1 MFAKHTGVQ
10 HRGWGKG
17 GKPALVTLAQA
28 ASRELI
34 DDVALSVY
42 DFNGLLWKFYMAISV
57 SALRNVI
64 CWMMVLVCPLSLAAA
79 NTGSAVLRSQGGVW
93 VNGVEVG
100 ASTVVFSGDVLETKP
115 GFVANLDAEGSSV
128 LIQAESIVKFQGNS
142 LSLDHGSVSV
152 GTSTSM
158 SVHVKCIKVEPV
170 SNERTQYD
178 VADVSGTVQVAA
190 HKSDVN
196 ITQGSA
202 LRKAAKDTGATPSS
216 QSGTVHEGEQASRE
230 EATACGAAARPAG
243 TGNGMNTKWLEIGGG
258 GAAGVLVLCLLLCK
272 GSSSSN
278 VSPSQP

>member
-1 MFAKHTGVQ
+1 VD
-10 HRGWGKG
+10 R
-17 GKPALVTLAQA
+17 
-28 ASRELI
+28 
-34 DDVALSVY
+34 SVY
-42 DFNGLLWKFYMAISV
+42 DFDGVLWKFCMAISV
-57 SALRNVI
+57 SALRNLI
-64 CWMMVLVCPLSLAAA
+64 CWVMVLVCPLSLVAA

-93 VNGVEVG
+93 LNGAEVG
-100 ASTVVFSGDVLETKP
+100 ASTVVFPGDVLETKP

-142 LSLDHGSVSV
+142 LSLEHGSVSV

-170 SNERTQYD
+170 SGERTQYD
-178 VADVSGTVQVAA
+178 VADFSGTVRVAA

-196 ITQGSA
+196 ITQGST
-202 LRKAAKDTGATPSS
+202 LRKAAKDAGASPSSS

-230 EATACGAAARPAG
+230 EATACGAAARPASA
-243 TGNGMNTKWLEIGGG
+243 GNGMNTKWLEIGGG
-258 GAAGVLVLCLLLCK
+258 AAAGVLVLCLLLCK